1 MRNPIF
7 DIMKFVAIIAMI
19 VGHCVHDWRFFLVY
33 PWHMPLFFIVS
44 GYFFKPL
51 NIGTIIKQNFQ
62 RLIIPYFISSI
73 LVICGSYIL
82 NNENAYADIST
93 ISLTLLLGGGNLDF
107 SPYYGIG
114 WFFVALFFSHLIYGI
129 IYKYSKS
136 PTSVTIWSII
146 VSCIGYF
153 IGTKYGRYIPFQ
165 LSQAC
170 ISIIFIHVGYLSS
183 KHLSIPIKSHQWVWW
198 SLSIIFLSASI
209 YFGALDMFTNKYT
222 FFPINILGAIGGTF
236 IVMQLCYLCTIYTP
250 KIALRLA
257 QLGSISILIYIV
269 HLLEHSLNLSLKT
282 TTYILSHCGN
292 YEQTIIEKI
301 LFSLIISLLLYNIP
315 IVRRVFRLS
324 KNPQYIDIKTSKL

>member
-1 MRNPIF
+1 
-7 DIMKFVAIIAMI
+7 MKFVAIIAMI
-19 VGHCVHDWRFFLVY
+19 VGHCVHDWRLLLVY

-51 NIGTIIKQNFQ
+51 NIGTIAKQNFQ

-82 NNENAYADIST
+82 NDGNSGTDIST

-107 SPYYGIG
+107 SPYFGIG
-114 WFFVALFFSHLIYGI
+114 WFFIALFFSHIIYGI
-129 IYKYSKS
+129 IHKYSKS
-136 PTSVTIWSII
+136 LKSVTIWSII

-153 IGTKYGRYIPFQ
+153 IGTKYGRLIPFQ
-165 LSQAC
+165 LTQAC
-170 ISIIFIHVGYLSS
+170 ISIIFIHIGYFSS
-183 KHLSIPIKSHQWVWW
+183 KLLSIPIKSHLWIWW
-198 SLSIIFLSASI
+198 SLSIIFLAASI
-209 YFGALDMFTNKYT
+209 YFGTLDMFTNKYT
-222 FFPINILGAIGGTF
+222 LFPINILGAIGGTF
-236 IVMQLCYLCTIYTP
+236 ITMQLCYLCAIYMP
-250 KIALRLA
+250 KTALKLA
-257 QLGSISILIYIV
+257 QLGSISVLIYIV
-269 HLLEHSLNLSLKT
+269 HLLEHSLGLSFKT
-282 TTYILSHCGN
+282 TTYILSHFGN

>member
-1 MRNPIF
+1 
-7 DIMKFVAIIAMI
+7 MKFVAIIAMI
-19 VGHCVHDWRFFLVY
+19 VGHCVHDWRLLLVY

-51 NIGTIIKQNFQ
+51 NIGTIAKQNFQ

-73 LVICGSYIL
+73 LVICGSYVL
-82 NNENAYADIST
+82 NDGNSNTDIST

-114 WFFVALFFSHLIYGI
+114 WFFIALFFSHIIYGI
-129 IYKYSKS
+129 IHKYSKS
-136 PTSVTIWSII
+136 LKSVTIWSII

-153 IGTKYGRYIPFQ
+153 IGTKYGRLIPFQ
-165 LSQAC
+165 LTQAC
-170 ISIIFIHVGYLSS
+170 ISIIFIHIGYFSS
-183 KHLSIPIKSHQWVWW
+183 KLLSIPIKSHLWIWW
-198 SLSIIFLSASI
+198 SLSIIFLAASI
-209 YFGALDMFTNKYT
+209 YFGTLDMFTNKYT
-222 FFPINILGAIGGTF
+222 LFPINILGAIGGTF
-236 IVMQLCYLCTIYTP
+236 ITMQLCYLCAIYMP
-250 KIALRLA
+250 KTALKLA
-257 QLGSISILIYIV
+257 QLGSISVLIYIV
-269 HLLEHSLNLSLKT
+269 HLLEHSLGLSFKT
-282 TTYILSHCGN
+282 TTYILSHFGN